1 MFPKSV
7 AQTLSLWCS
16 NPLFPGFPKNSCY
29 LGDAKPHH
37 LWTTP
42 AKSSEGAKAD
52 VPQALATVQRGF
64 VSVALQRLKQ
74 LLWLPRDT
82 RSQLW
87 SCNLSPALQ
96 KQLLGLIILG
106 KKNNVRWH
114 QKVFHRVLVN
124 GKERA
129 GFQKRGKDVCREQG
143 GVTRVVPQPE
153 HWQDLSTTLAKVNVA
168 VLEGTGLSHL
178 GEGKFYR
185 LSYGSVLC
193 WIFKPYLGRAF
204 HTLNFHFGAS
214 WK

>member
-1 MFPKSV
+1 M

-52 VPQALATVQRGF
+52 VPQALATVQRLCVCGTAETET
-64 VSVALQRLKQ
+64 VPVATQRYQITTVKLQ
-74 LLWLPRDT
+74 PAP
-82 RSQLW
+82 
-87 SCNLSPALQ
+87 SPAEAAI
-96 KQLLGLIILG
+96 GPDHPRE
-106 KKNNVRWH
+106 KNNVRWH

-129 GFQKRGKDVCREQG
+129 GFQKRGKDVCWEQG

-153 HWQDLSTTLAKVNVA
+153 H
-168 VLEGTGLSHL
+168 
-178 GEGKFYR
+178 
-185 LSYGSVLC
+185 
-193 WIFKPYLGRAF
+193 
-204 HTLNFHFGAS
+204 
-214 WK
+214 